1 LEGIEFKG
9 DAVPHL
15 KGPNNIDLV
24 PEVRRTPGN
33 TAIALHDQDLPPGP
47 YAVVSGNDTLMTLAL
62 DLPRRESDLSA
73 YSVDELKALLTEKG
87 LTSYTVLDTGTSDLS
102 LKLNELD
109 QGRKLWKWFI
119 LIALLFLA
127 AEVFLIRYLK

>member
-1 LEGIEFKG
+1 
-9 DAVPHL
+9 
-15 KGPNNIDLV
+15 
-24 PEVRRTPGN
+24 
-33 TAIALHDQDLPPGP
+33 
-47 YAVVSGNDTLMTLAL
+47 
-62 DLPRRESDLSA
+62 
-73 YSVDELKALLTEKG
+73 
-87 LTSYTVLDTGTSDLS
+87 LDTGTSDLS